1 MYFSAAGCGKES
13 FPAPFEAL
21 SFPAPYVLA
30 QISTENYLKRKTQE
44 GTVFIMCI
52 YVKVGTRNTRM
63 RTYTHIRTQFGME
76 AWIGTFGIK
85 CVSS

>member
-1 MYFSAAGCGKES
+1 MTVLLST
-13 FPAPFEAL
+13 AL
-21 SFPAPYVLA
+21 K
-30 QISTENYLKRKTQE
+30 NYHKSKTPE

-63 RTYTHIRTQFGME
+63 RIYTHIRTQFGME

-85 CVSS
+85 CGSS